1 MKVSDRD
8 INKEQDALKFR
19 DEIVMTFAILQ
30 NLAQRPDLTNLERQA
45 LSFASSF
52 LYQSVYGEEISEVG
66 EEEESRREEEIQ
78 KSVEK
83 VRSVHELAQVRKAN
97 AEQQGT
103 SR

>member
-1 MKVSDRD
+1 MKMEIPERD
-8 INKEQDALKFR
+8 G
-19 DEIVMTFAILQ
+19 IVMYFAILQ
-30 NLAQRPDLTNLERQA
+30 NLAQRPDLTDLERQA
-45 LSFASSF
+45 LDFASSL
-52 LYQSVYGEEISEVG
+52 LYQSIYNEEISEVG

-83 VRSVHELAQVRKAN
+83 VRSVHELAQVRRAN